1 MPSSKSFLFHCCI
14 GTLQQPYS
22 SCGWPQLL
30 NCILTASAPTV
41 NSHADASAAASCMIK
56 KAYRG
61 TATAKAQQVLSAT
74 SASKAGLTLLRCCCC
89 CCHAISS
96 AAGATDP
103 VSRAMLQTE
112 PELGQAAAAAAPAG
126 KPYTEGSS
134 WQVILGPVGAASNP
148 PSGGISY
155 TEFGGPDGI
164 FTSSFNIFIQG
175 FYVNDKN
182 ESTGT
187 WYCSSVVNE
196 KPAALTSLVR
206 PTFAGQRLDTV
217 TVVKQ
222 LSTSQA
228 MTCMSGPENPKCT
241 AQLKVRGKAKCLVNN
256 KGVSQTC
263 IRDEETLKSTARS
276 ASCEANTTASS
287 VMVVADCGGKRWEV
301 APTQLLWGRTI
312 VDPKP

>member
-1 MPSSKSFLFHCCI
+1 MAAAVARRHSQGQRVVSVDWTPPALHRQQQI
-14 GTLQQPYS
+14 GTGATADPCICIVLTPR
-22 SCGWPQLL
+22 GHVAMAVVLL
-30 NCILTASAPTV
+30 CL
-41 NSHADASAAASCMIK
+41 AAS
-56 KAYRG
+56 
-61 TATAKAQQVLSAT
+61 LSST
-74 SASKAGLTLLRCCCC
+74 
-89 CCHAISS
+89 
-96 AAGATDP
+96 AGAADP
-103 VSRAMLQTE
+103 VSRALLQTE